1 MQEQVGKKINEAT
14 INEVR
19 QWHQGQW
26 AYLMG
31 AIKQGK
37 MSHSFVFSGL
47 DGLGKKELA
56 LELLRVLNNG
66 QELKAPDLIEVEP
79 QKGFISIEQ
88 IENLQKDLSLTPFQ
102 ASFKAVLI
110 YRADKMNKEAQN
122 RLLKTLESPNQKT
135 IFILLT
141 SKKDVLLKTIL
152 SRCQEIK
159 FFPLSFEKMEVF
171 FGQYKNQ
178 ENFKEVLFLVQG
190 RPQMALSFF
199 ENKDLFEKYQ
209 KKVQFISQVV
219 KANLLNRFN
228 LSKKVFKENKEEG
241 QNFDLNG
248 FLEELLNFLRIILL
262 KKEKVEIFP
271 EKTPLFDFSFKGDA
285 LVLKKVVGQVME
297 LQFLFETFKIN
308 KRLAFEALMLQL

>member
-1 MQEQVGKKINEAT
+1 MQEQANK
-14 INEVR
+14 
-19 QWHQGQW
+19 WHKGQW
-26 AYLMG
+26 EYLMG

-37 MSHSFVFSGL
+37 MSHSFVFSGQK
-47 DGLGKKELA
+47 GLGKKELA
-56 LELLRVLNNG
+56 LVLLKVLNGN

-88 IENLQKDLSLTPFQ
+88 IENLQKELALTPFQ
-102 ASFKAVLI
+102 ANFKAVLI
-110 YRADKMNKEAQN
+110 NQADKMNKDAQN
-122 RLLKTLESPNQKT
+122 RLLKTLEDPVQKT

-171 FGQYKNQ
+171 FEGYKGQAD
-178 ENFKEVLFLVQG
+178 FKEILFLAQG
-190 RPQMALSFF
+190 RPQLALSFF
-199 ENKDLFEKYQ
+199 ENKDLFKKQEK
-209 KKVQFISQVV
+209 KFQFISQVV
-219 KANLLNRFN
+219 KTNLLYRFN
-228 LSKKVFKENKEEG
+228 LAKNIFKEKKEEG

-271 EKTPLFDFSFKGDA
+271 EETSLFDFSFKGDV
-285 LVLKKVVGQVME
+285 LTLKKVVEQVIE
-297 LQFLFETFKIN
+297 LQFLTETFKIN